1 MLGDKVTMGQ
11 SLMVTVFSMVIV
23 FLALLIISYLIKGL
37 QNFSQKDKKK
47 SKETIEN
54 IDLVNSE
61 KEVEKVEESLND
73 EELVAVIAAAVAAS
87 IGVDV
92 SNVRIKSIKRVSQN
106 TPIWSKV
113 GREEQIFNR
122 L

>member
-1 MLGDKVTMGQ
+1 MLGNKVTMGQ

>member
-1 MLGDKVTMGQ
+1 MLGNKVTMGQ
-11 SLMVTVFSMVIV
+11 SLMITVFSMVIV
-23 FLALLIISYLIKGL
+23 FLALLIISYLIEGL

-47 SKETIEN
+47 NKETIEN

>member
-1 MLGDKVTMGQ
+1 MLGNKVTMGQ

-61 KEVEKVEESLND
+61 KGVEKAEESLND

-92 SNVRIKSIKRVSQN
+92 SNVKIKSIKRVSQN